1 MNFEILDDKE
11 PVTIVVVGTG
21 GGGSNAVNEMIK
33 RGIKGVK
40 FIAVNT
46 DLKDLKD
53 SNAEIKLQI
62 GSRLT
67 SGQGAGGRPEVGEKA
82 ALEDEESFREILEGA
97 DMVFITAGMGGGTGT
112 GSAPVIAR
120 IAKSLGALTVG
131 VVTKPFGFERKH
143 RMRIAEEG
151 ITKLRESV
159 DTLIVIP
166 NQNLLENVDKNT
178 SCIDAFSMAND
189 VLRQGVQGISDLILE
204 TGLINIDFADVEA
217 IMRDQ
222 GDAIMSI
229 GSGSGDKAV
238 SDAVDSAMNNPLL
251 EDSSVK
257 GATRVLIYVSGGKN
271 FPLTDYNDAIE
282 QITADTS
289 PEAVVIAGLYI
300 NQELEDKLRITVIAT
315 GFENKR
321 TKQTAQIPNISGVKP
336 GEVISEDEFH
346 KMKEKVPIGNW
357 LPHRNYDYDDLEIPT
372 VVRDSRG
379 ATK

>member
-1 MNFEILDDKE
+1 MNFEVLDDKE
-11 PVTIVVVGTG
+11 PVSIVVIGTG

-62 GSRLT
+62 GTRLT

-82 ALEDEESFREILEGA
+82 ALEDEELFREALEGA

-143 RMRIAEEG
+143 RMHIAEEG
-151 ITKLRESV
+151 IAKLRESV

-204 TGLINIDFADVEA
+204 TGYINIDFADVET

-222 GDAIMSI
+222 GDALMSI
-229 GSGSGDKAV
+229 GSGSGEKAV
-238 SDAVDSAMNNPLL
+238 SDAVDCAMNNPLL

-257 GATRVLIYVSGGKN
+257 GATRLLIYVAGGRN

-289 PEAVVIAGLYI
+289 QDAVVIAGLYI
-300 NQELEDKLRITVIAT
+300 NQELEDKVRITAIAT
-315 GFENKR
+315 GFESKR
-321 TKQTAQIPNISGVKP
+321 NRQTAQIQNISGVKP

-346 KMKEKVPIGNW
+346 KMKEKLGNW
-357 LPHRNYDYDDLEIPT
+357 LPRRDDDLEIPT
-372 VVRDSRG
+372 VLRDSRT
-379 ATK
+379 ASK